1 MRDMHLYNNSKME
14 SKGAVSGSQKSMSVK
29 SDLRDGMTTTQIANV
44 ISNRL
49 ISHVEKALDKVKKNK
64 M

>member
-1 MRDMHLYNNSKME
+1 MQHMQLYNNSKKE
-14 SKGAVSGSQKSMSVK
+14 SKGVVSGTQKSMSVK

-49 ISHVEKALDKVKKNK
+49 ISHIDKALDKGKKK
-64 M
+64 